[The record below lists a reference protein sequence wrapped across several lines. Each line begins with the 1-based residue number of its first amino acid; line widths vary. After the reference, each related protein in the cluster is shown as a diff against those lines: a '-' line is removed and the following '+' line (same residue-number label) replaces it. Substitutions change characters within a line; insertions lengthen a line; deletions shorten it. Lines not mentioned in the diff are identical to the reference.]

1 MEQLEVKYAPGMRII
16 VRGEE
21 WMVKKVETNSLGNQ
35 TLHVIGL
42 SQLVK
47 DYESMFLVDVEDD
60 IEIVDPAKVTLVPDD
75 SAFFRKSK
83 VYIESQWRGKIP
95 TDNKIHIGDKAAMDL
110 MPYQLEP
117 AQMALNNTRQRI
129 LIADTV
135 GLGKTLEAG
144 ILMSELIARGKGKRI
159 LVVTVK
165 SMMTQFQKEMWNRFT
180 IPLVRLDSSR
190 IQSVRAKIPTNYNP
204 FFYYD
209 KTIISVDTLKN
220 DLEYRT
226 HLENAWWDIIVID
239 ECNHA
244 STELRAETVSFKE
257 NIAEFRSTNEQIT
270 MAAEQTLLDC
280 DGNEQLA
287 MELNQETRTA
297 LANAEHIREQ
307 SNQMVGIAGDT
318 YEKLGEYITYMT
330 DTAASMEKMRETA
343 TDTESSIDRLQNA
356 MDEVSEFAQTI
367 ESITAQ
373 TNLLAL
379 NASIEAARA
388 GEHGKGF
395 AVVAEEVRVL
405 AEDSKTASESI
416 KGIIGNIGELLEKV
430 QDANKRNVT
439 SIEEGLSQIDGA
451 RQEAEQIGKMQ
462 TDSRKM
468 AMQVLEACEETEN
481 FAHKLGDTSERMQE
495 LVASLREQTGHV
507 VEQGKSQKTVSDKA
521 ENAFLRVE
529 DVADRLV
536 HIAGDG

>member
-1 MEQLEVKYAPGMRII
+1 MESRDYQFFHENEV
-16 VRGEE
+16 
-21 WMVKKVETNSLGNQ
+21 
-35 TLHVIGL
+35 
-42 SQLVK
+42 
-47 DYESMFLVDVEDD
+47 
-60 IEIVDPAKVTLVPDD
+60 KVTLNMV
-75 SAFFRKSK
+75 
-83 VYIESQWRGKIP
+83 
-95 TDNKIHIGDKAAMDL
+95 
-110 MPYQLEP
+110 
-117 AQMALNNTRQRI
+117 RI
-129 LIADTV
+129 LRWLILAFPAIMIFSAV
-135 GLGKTLEAG
+135 GLFQSEISDLLVMTGIGLIVTMGPTIAYKAGVPSNVLKYIVLVALCTLLTIMASNAAVG
-144 ILMSELIARGKGKRI
+144 IY
-159 LVVTVK
+159 
-165 SMMTQFQKEMWNRFT
+165 MTYALPIVFS
-180 IPLVRLDSSR
+180 I
-190 IQSVRAKIPTNYNP
+190 
-204 FFYYD
+204 FYYD
-209 KTIISVDTLKN
+209 KKLTLQTSIFSYLFLVLSLFLRSKGVQQVEFDTNFTWFVSRSVGFLIENIIMALVCVKIAEGARKV
-220 DLEYRT
+220 LESLNNT
-226 HLENAWWDIIVID
+226 QKVAVLVE

-244 STELRAETVSFKE
+244 STELRA
-257 NIAEFRSTNEQIT
+257 
-270 MAAEQTLLDC
+270 
-280 DGNEQLA
+280 
-287 MELNQETRTA
+287 
-297 LANAEHIREQ
+297 REQ

-367 ESITAQ
+367 GSITAQ

-536 HIAGDG
+536 HIAGVDEQI

>member
-1 MEQLEVKYAPGMRII
+1 MESRDYQFFHENEV
-16 VRGEE
+16 
-21 WMVKKVETNSLGNQ
+21 
-35 TLHVIGL
+35 
-42 SQLVK
+42 
-47 DYESMFLVDVEDD
+47 
-60 IEIVDPAKVTLVPDD
+60 KVTLNMV
-75 SAFFRKSK
+75 
-83 VYIESQWRGKIP
+83 
-95 TDNKIHIGDKAAMDL
+95 
-110 MPYQLEP
+110 
-117 AQMALNNTRQRI
+117 RI
-129 LIADTV
+129 LRWLILAFPAIMIFSAV
-135 GLGKTLEAG
+135 GLFQSEISDLLVMTGIGLIVTMGPTIAYKAG
-144 ILMSELIARGKGKRI
+144 VPSNVLKYIV
-159 LVVTVK
+159 LVALCALLTIMASNAAVGIY
-165 SMMTQFQKEMWNRFT
+165 MTYALPIVFS
-180 IPLVRLDSSR
+180 I
-190 IQSVRAKIPTNYNP
+190 
-204 FFYYD
+204 FYYD
-209 KTIISVDTLKN
+209 KKLTLQTSIFSYLFLVLSLFLRSKGVQQVEFDTNFTWFVSRSVGFLIENIVMALVCVKIAEGARKV
-220 DLEYRT
+220 LESLNT
-226 HLENAWWDIIVID
+226 TQKIAVLVE

-244 STELRAETVSFKE
+244 STELRA
-257 NIAEFRSTNEQIT
+257 
-270 MAAEQTLLDC
+270 
-280 DGNEQLA
+280 
-287 MELNQETRTA
+287 
-297 LANAEHIREQ
+297 REQ
-307 SNQMVGIAGDT
+307 GNQMVGIAGDT

-367 ESITAQ
+367 GSITAQ

-468 AMQVLEACEETEN
+468 AMQVLKACEETEN

-536 HIAGDG
+536 HIAGVDEQI

>member
-1 MEQLEVKYAPGMRII
+1 MESRDYQFFHENEV
-16 VRGEE
+16 
-21 WMVKKVETNSLGNQ
+21 
-35 TLHVIGL
+35 
-42 SQLVK
+42 
-47 DYESMFLVDVEDD
+47 
-60 IEIVDPAKVTLVPDD
+60 KVTLNMV
-75 SAFFRKSK
+75 
-83 VYIESQWRGKIP
+83 
-95 TDNKIHIGDKAAMDL
+95 
-110 MPYQLEP
+110 
-117 AQMALNNTRQRI
+117 RI
-129 LIADTV
+129 LRWLILAFPAIMIFSAV
-135 GLGKTLEAG
+135 GLFQSEISDLLVMTGIGLIVTMGPTIAYKAG
-144 ILMSELIARGKGKRI
+144 VPSNVLKYIV
-159 LVVTVK
+159 LVALCALLTIMASNAAVGIY
-165 SMMTQFQKEMWNRFT
+165 MTYALPIVFS
-180 IPLVRLDSSR
+180 I
-190 IQSVRAKIPTNYNP
+190 
-204 FFYYD
+204 FYYD
-209 KTIISVDTLKN
+209 KKLTLQTSIFSYLFLVLSLFLRSKGVQQVEFDTNFTWFVSRSVGFLIENIVMALVCVKIAEGARKV
-220 DLEYRT
+220 LESLNT
-226 HLENAWWDIIVID
+226 TQKIAVLVE

-244 STELRAETVSFKE
+244 STELRA
-257 NIAEFRSTNEQIT
+257 
-270 MAAEQTLLDC
+270 
-280 DGNEQLA
+280 
-287 MELNQETRTA
+287 
-297 LANAEHIREQ
+297 REQ

-367 ESITAQ
+367 GSITAQ

-468 AMQVLEACEETEN
+468 AMQVLKACEETEN

-507 VEQGKSQKTVSDKA
+507 VEQGRSQKTVSDKA

-536 HIAGDG
+536 HIAGVDEQI